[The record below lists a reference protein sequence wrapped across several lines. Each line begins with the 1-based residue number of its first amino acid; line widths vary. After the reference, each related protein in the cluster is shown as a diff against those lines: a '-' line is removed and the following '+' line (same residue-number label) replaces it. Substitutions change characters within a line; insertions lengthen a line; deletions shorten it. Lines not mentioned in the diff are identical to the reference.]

1 MQYSIE
7 ISANE
12 CYNYVIKNSEVG
24 FMEIGKRIKAIRLK
38 LLMSQTEF
46 ASLLGVSFA
55 TVNRWENG
63 KTEPSYRALRKLEEI
78 CKEKDITF

>member
-1 MQYSIE
+1 
-7 ISANE
+7 
-12 CYNYVIKNSEVG
+12 
-24 FMEIGKRIKAIRLK
+24 MEIGKRIKAIRLK

-63 KTEPSYRALRKLEEI
+63 KTEPSYRAQRKFEQL
-78 CKEKDITF
+78 CREKKISIENL